1 MSCGLRGPEMDDPF
15 KILPGVVAPPTVAKP
30 LAGRSGLGGASAGA
44 SFAEVLNGQTQAVRF
59 SRHAQE
65 RMVSRGISMSPEQ
78 LARLNQAVAS
88 VEAKGG
94 RDSLVLLDNNALV
107 VSVKNQ
113 TVVTVVDK
121 EGLKGNVF
129 TNIDSAIIA

>member
-1 MSCGLRGPEMDDPF
+1 MDDLF
-15 KILPGVVAPPTVAKP
+15 KILPGVVAPNSAARP
-30 LAGRSGLGGASAGA
+30 SGVRGGSGTAVGP
-44 SFAEVLNGQTQAVRF
+44 SFAEVLKGQTQEVRF

-65 RMVSRGISMSPEQ
+65 RMASRGIRISQEQ
-78 LARLNQAVAS
+78 LVRLDQAVAS
-88 VEAKGG
+88 VKAKGG
-94 RDSLVLLDNNALV
+94 RDSLVLLDDQALV

-113 TVVTVVDK
+113 TVVTVVDR

>member
-1 MSCGLRGPEMDDPF
+1 MDDLF
-15 KILPGVVAPPTVAKP
+15 KILPGVIAPVPVSRGERRQGVAP
-30 LAGRSGLGGASAGA
+30 AGA
-44 SFAEVLNGQTQAVRF
+44 NFAAVLDRQIPAVRF

-65 RMVSRGISMSPEQ
+65 RMANRGISMSPDE
-78 LARLNQAVAS
+78 LLRLNRAVSS

-94 RDSLVLLDNNALV
+94 RDSLVLLDDKALV

-113 TVVTVVDK
+113 TVVTVVDR
-121 EGLKGNVF
+121 EGLKENVF

>member
-1 MSCGLRGPEMDDPF
+1 MDDLF
-15 KILPGVVAPPTVAKP
+15 KILPGVVAPNPVKP
-30 LAGRSGLGGASAGA
+30 ADARSGGAAGPAGA
-44 SFAEVLNGQTQAVRF
+44 SFAEVLRGQIQAVRF

-65 RMVSRGISMSPEQ
+65 RMASRGISMSPEQ
-78 LARLNQAVAS
+78 LARLNQAVSA

-94 RDSLVLLDNNALV
+94 RDSLVFLDDKALV

-113 TVVTVVDK
+113 TVVTVVER